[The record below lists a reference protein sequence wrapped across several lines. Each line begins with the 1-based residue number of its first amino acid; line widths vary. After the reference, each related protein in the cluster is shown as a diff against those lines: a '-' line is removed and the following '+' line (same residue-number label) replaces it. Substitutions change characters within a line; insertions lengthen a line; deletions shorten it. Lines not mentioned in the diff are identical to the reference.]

1 MAQLKDLIVAGSSR
15 FLGNVYFEDSVTL
28 NDTLILAKS
37 TDLSGTADNRP
48 ALIVGGLPAAAHIEF
63 DGDEIQAKASA
74 TQVGP
79 LYINKDGGNTNIGSS
94 VVIASDSGAATST
107 TGAIRI
113 TGGISASNTS
123 YFGGALNVSG
133 LATFSGYVRTAKGE
147 AATSAT
153 SGDIRVDGGIGVA
166 KASYFGSSVTVNGNL
181 TVKGNTVLGNAES
194 DTITIKGKTSI
205 TGPVTITGNTTHN
218 GIVYFA
224 NGTTYYINNSGT
236 GVLNELTMLNN
247 IYFGQNKT
255 YYFTNAG
262 TGYVNALTTNGAVK
276 MNGGTDSSS
285 TSSGQLVVA
294 GGVGISKQL
303 YTGGTHHADGGVQLP
318 HNKSLIQIQQL
329 TSNYTTAI
337 KWLQNGV
344 SEKTY
349 DPHIGHY
356 NTAEID
362 TGIAE
367 NNPDLG
373 AIILVPYSTD
383 NSPWNGNDGL
393 YISKKRIKWNNL
405 VTLNSS
411 RELHPAVDKTGSL
424 GTSNYRW
431 GNLYINI
438 LNAAGNATIS
448 GNLTANGTLSVVG
461 TSTLTGKL
469 TANGGIATTSIT
481 ASGTV
486 AITQNLAVA
495 GNTSLGGETSDKIEI
510 IGVTT
515 VSGPLNVTG
524 NVGIVG
530 NTSHNGI
537 VYFAN
542 GTTYY
547 INNSAT
553 GNLNALT
560 LNSTTDSTA
569 TTNGALIVKG
579 GVGIAKQLRVAGNTT
594 LSGTLTVTGAT
605 TLNNTTDSSSTSTG
619 ALIVKGGV
627 GIAKQLRVGGNTTL
641 TGNLT
646 VNSGTVTIHKD
657 TSIANDY
664 PAKLT
669 FSVKQTDNNITTAS
683 AYIAVYDDHDTSTY
697 GTNMVITSPSALIIG
712 GGESASAF
720 YTNVV
725 KGTASEVTYITSDDN
740 IQFFTNC
747 NTIGSR
753 TGVNLDTSRQFYPI
767 LSAAGSAGSLGTN
780 NYYWANAYLGTTHFK
795 SGHIYLEGSNT
806 SSTTGNT
813 TQLVF
818 GTSSTN
824 HVVLSANNN
833 ALVINP
839 TTSTTTNQ
847 IVLYLDTQSL
857 FPSGINATAASTFG
871 NAVSVGGALTFTG
884 TTDGTSQIHFN
895 RTNNPSYFTCG
906 TGGYYCFVPNGQ
918 SAGTAASDLTI
929 ANGAVYPGTTNVTTL
944 GKSDYKWKNVYATTF
959 TGAMSTSI
967 SINGKSYNG
976 SQDINVGTIG
986 VAYGGTGKT
995 SLDSGKVLIGAGT
1008 SAVTL
1013 RSITNNTTKTAVT
1026 ASTNLITANT
1036 LYYHSGNSNL
1046 TTVGTISSGTWQGTS
1061 IKVGYGGTGTTTA
1074 PTQGG
1079 IIYGSST
1086 SAYGCTAAGTSGYL
1100 LQSNGTSAPS
1110 WINATNTNT
1119 ASTIVKRDS
1128 SGNFSA
1134 GTITATLDGNASTS
1148 SRWKT
1153 AIVFD
1158 GMSLRGDAAR
1168 YSYGTCSTAA
1178 ATAAKTVTC
1187 AGFVLVTG
1195 SEITV
1200 KFTVTN
1206 TAKNPTLN
1214 VNSTG
1219 AKAIYYNGAAIT
1231 ASYLAANKTY
1241 TFRYNGTQYDLVG
1254 DINVPV
1260 DTSYK
1265 DAVQCTT
1272 AGGTA
1277 AKVGKASYYNLSN
1290 NRYFFVMMAN
1300 ANTYAGAITLNINSS
1315 GAKTIYI
1322 NGSIS
1327 SSSNYT
1333 LPAGLYHVYY
1343 NGSYYYFRTNSTY
1356 LDGCFTRS
1364 YINTTTSNTKYYI
1377 VGASGT
1383 GDQSLYRAYNSSG
1396 SKNTTGVYFNGS
1408 TGVLYGAAWNDY
1420 AEFRQCKELF
1430 NPGNVVFEN
1439 GDDTLSISTRRMQRG
1454 CSIISD
1460 TFGFAIGET
1469 DQAKCPIAVSGRVLA
1484 YPYESLDEFRNH
1496 IGYAVCSGPNGTVS
1510 IMTEE
1515 EERNYPTCIIGTIS
1529 AVPEYSIW
1537 GPNNIKVNNRVW
1549 IKIK

>member
-1 MAQLKDLIVAGSSR
+1 MAQLNDLLV
-15 FLGNVYFEDSVTL
+15 LGNSNLLGDANIFGALDIYGGLDIGGNVFIRGTL
-28 NDTLILAKS
+28 N
-37 TDLSGTADNRP
+37 
-48 ALIVGGLPAAAHIEF
+48 V
-63 DGDEIQAKASA
+63 DE
-74 TQVGP
+74 V
-79 LYINKDGGNTNIGSS
+79 
-94 VVIASDSGAATST
+94 
-107 TGAIRI
+107 
-113 TGGISASNTS
+113 
-123 YFGGALNVSG
+123 
-133 LATFSGYVRTAKGE
+133 ATFSKNV
-147 AATSAT
+147 
-153 SGDIRVDGGIGVA
+153 GI
-166 KASYFGSSVTVNGNL
+166 TGNL
-181 TVKGNTVLGNAES
+181 TT
-194 DTITIKGKTSI
+194 
-205 TGPVTITGNTTHN
+205 
-218 GIVYFA
+218 
-224 NGTTYYINNSGT
+224 
-236 GVLNELTMLNN
+236 
-247 IYFGQNKT
+247 
-255 YYFTNAG
+255 
-262 TGYVNALTTNGAVK
+262 
-276 MNGGTDSSS
+276 
-285 TSSGQLVVA
+285 
-294 GGVGISKQL
+294 
-303 YTGGTHHADGGVQLP
+303 
-318 HNKSLIQIQQL
+318 
-329 TSNYTTAI
+329 
-337 KWLQNGV
+337 
-344 SEKTY
+344 
-349 DPHIGHY
+349 
-356 NTAEID
+356 
-362 TGIAE
+362 
-367 NNPDLG
+367 
-373 AIILVPYSTD
+373 
-383 NSPWNGNDGL
+383 
-393 YISKKRIKWNNL
+393 
-405 VTLNSS
+405 
-411 RELHPAVDKTGSL
+411 
-424 GTSNYRW
+424 
-431 GNLYINI
+431 
-438 LNAAGNATIS
+438 
-448 GNLTANGTLSVVG
+448 NGTLSVVG

-495 GNTSLGGETSDKIEI
+495 GDTSLGGETSDKIEI
-510 IGVTT
+510 TGVTT
-515 VSGPLNVTG
+515 ISGPVSITG
-524 NVGIVG
+524 NVGIIG

-547 INNSAT
+547 INNAAT

-560 LNSTTDSTA
+560 LNNTTDSSSTS
-569 TTNGALIVKG
+569 TGALIIKG

-646 VNSGTVTIHKD
+646 VNSGAVTIHKD

-669 FSVKQTDNNITTAS
+669 FSVKQTDNSITTAS
-683 AYIAVYDDHDTSTY
+683 AYIAVYDDHDAYTY
-697 GTNMVITSPSALIIG
+697 GTNMVITSPSSLIIG

-725 KGTASEVTYITSDDN
+725 KGTSSEVTYITSDGN

-747 NTIGSR
+747 NTIGNR
-753 TGVNLDTSRQFYPI
+753 VGINLDTSRQFYPI
-767 LSAAGSAGSLGTN
+767 LNAAGSAGSLGTDS
-780 NYYWANAYLGTTHFK
+780 YYWANAYLGTTHFK
-795 SGHIYLEGSNT
+795 SGHVYLEGSNA
-806 SSTTGNT
+806 SSSTGNT

-857 FPSGINATAASTFG
+857 FPSGINATAASAFG
-871 NAVSVGGALTFTG
+871 GAVSIGGAVNMGGALTFTG
-884 TTDGTSQIHFN
+884 TTTESSQIHFN

-906 TGGYYCFVPNGQ
+906 TGGYYCFIPNGQ
-918 SAGTAASDLTI
+918 SARTAASDLI
-929 ANGAVYPGTTNVTTL
+929 VADGAVYPGTTNVTTL
-944 GKSDYKWKNVYATTF
+944 GTSNYKWSNVYATTF
-959 TGAMSTSI
+959 TGALSNALSV
-967 SINGKSYNG
+967 NGKSYNG
-976 SQDINVGTIG
+976 SSAITVGTIG

-995 SLDSGKVLIGAGT
+995 SLDSGKALIGAGT

-1013 RSITNNTTKTAVT
+1013 RSITNNTSKTAVT
-1026 ASTNLITANT
+1026 ASTNLVTANT

-1086 SAYGCTAAGTSGYL
+1086 TAYGCTAAGTSGYL

-1110 WINATNTNT
+1110 QINATNTNT

-1148 SRWKT
+1148 SRWQT

-1168 YSYGTCSTAA
+1168 YSHGTCSTAA

-1200 KFTVTN
+1200 KFTVSN

-1254 DINVPV
+1254 DINAPV

-1265 DAVQCTT
+1265 DAVQCLT

-1277 AKVGKASYYNLSN
+1277 AKVGTASYYNRSN
-1290 NRYFFVMMAN
+1290 NKYFFVMIAN

-1322 NGSIS
+1322 NGVAS

-1333 LPAGLYHVYY
+1333 LPAGLYHVYHDNY
-1343 NGSYYYFRTNSTY
+1343 YYYFRTDSTY

-1364 YINTTTSNTKYYI
+1364 YINATTSNTNYYLI
-1377 VGASGT
+1377 GATGT

-1396 SKNTTGVYFNGS
+1396 TKNTAGVYFNGQS
-1408 TGVLYGAAWNDY
+1408 GVLYGAAWNDY

-1439 GDDTLSISTRRMQRG
+1439 GDDTLSISTKRMQRG
-1454 CSIISD
+1454 CSIVSD

-1484 YPYESLDEFRNH
+1484 YPYESLDEFKNH

-1529 AVPEYSIW
+1529 AVPEYSVW